1 MEQEIKKRELQHQ
14 TDEAIAERQELETE
28 IMDDVEEAINKG
40 LEALKILDNFIAN
53 GSAIYEELLNDKT
66 VKPLDKAKLLNTAI
80 KTRLDWIKST
90 NEKIVEV
97 ERPID
102 LSAYF
107 SDEAIEEALRDEED
121 DE

>member
-14 TDEAIAERQELETE
+14 TDEAIAERQELEAE

-53 GSAIYEELLNDKT
+53 GAAIYEELLNDKT